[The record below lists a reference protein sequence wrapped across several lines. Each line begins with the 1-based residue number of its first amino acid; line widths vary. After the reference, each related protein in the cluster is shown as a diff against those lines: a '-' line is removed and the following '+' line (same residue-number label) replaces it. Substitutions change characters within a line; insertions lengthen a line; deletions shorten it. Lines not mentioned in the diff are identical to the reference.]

1 MTRRVLAVAVLAS
14 VLLGTGA
21 ATIADPRPGALDP
34 DPIFRE
40 PPPGGSLP
48 DPGERGDE
56 SPPGI
61 SLPGIG
67 VTVPIPV
74 WTLPAWLRTVLVAVG
89 ALLALAIV
97 VRSLR
102 GADRTEHLD
111 SVDRAAAADP
121 ETAVA
126 DAAGQ
131 AAERLL
137 ADADASVENEVYR
150 AWREMTRAV
159 DVDAP
164 ASSTPRDF
172 ADAAVAKGLDP
183 DDVETLTTLFEEV
196 RYGGARVTDQHRE
209 AVATALESVERR
221 LQERADDAAGDRS

>member
-1 MTRRVLAVAVLAS
+1 MTRGVLAVALLAS
-14 VLLGTGA
+14 VLLATGA

-34 DPIFRE
+34 DPIFRQ

-61 SLPGIG
+61 SLPGVG

-74 WTLPAWLRTVLVAVG
+74 WEFPPWLRTLLVATG
-89 ALLALAIV
+89 ALLALAV
-97 VRSLR
+97 VLRSLR
-102 GADRTEHLD
+102 GAERAEHLD
-111 SVDRAAAADP
+111 SVDDAPPADP
-121 ETAVA
+121 EAAVA

-164 ASSTPRDF
+164 ASSTPREF
-172 ADAAVAKGLDP
+172 ADAAVASGLDP
-183 DDVETLTTLFEEV
+183 GDVETLTALFEEV
-196 RYGGARVTDQHRE
+196 RYGGTRVTDQHRE
-209 AVATALESVERR
+209 AVAAALEGVERR
-221 LQERADDAAGDRS
+221 IHEQEDDAAGDRS